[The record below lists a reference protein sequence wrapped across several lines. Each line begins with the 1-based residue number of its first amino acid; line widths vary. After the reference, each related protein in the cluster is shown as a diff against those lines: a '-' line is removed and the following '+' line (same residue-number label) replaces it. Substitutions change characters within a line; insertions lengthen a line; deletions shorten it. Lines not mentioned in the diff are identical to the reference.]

1 MMGVHMLTARLVRAG
16 IDPASVVVRVNGSF
30 RPLAVASHPGL
41 RPITRA
47 QVDVLRKNGIPT
59 RERGA
64 VVGADIDKVVPLAKG
79 RYWIDVVGAD
89 KVGKFAGLLNT
100 GVILGA
106 VKIESVEL
114 SGTEVSLDR
123 VLEVLA
129 GAGDP
134 QAWFLFEVLKDNALA
149 IDESTFGRP
158 TVADSSVHHRGDT
171 AQKPAAPEAGLPT
184 WAILALGLGAVFV
197 ASQAFANFSGGHRS

>member
-1 MMGVHMLTARLVRAG
+1 MNTHMLTARLVRAG
-16 IDPASVVVRVNGSF
+16 IDPASVSVRVNGIF
-30 RPLAVASHPGL
+30 RKLATASHPGL

-47 QVDVLRKNGIPT
+47 QIDVLRRNGIPT
-59 RERGA
+59 KSGITI
-64 VVGADIDKVVPLAKG
+64 GADIEKVVPLRKG
-79 RYWIDVVGAD
+79 RYWIDVVGAE

-114 SGTEVSLDR
+114 SGTEMTLDR
-123 VLEVLA
+123 VLEVLS

-134 QAWFLFEVLKDNALA
+134 QAWFLFEVLQDNALA
-149 IDESTFGRP
+149 VDESTFGRP
-158 TVADSSVHHRGDT
+158 TVATPNVHHREDT
-171 AQKPAAPEAGLPT
+171 AQKPETPEAGLPT

-197 ASQAFANFSGGHRS
+197 ASQAFANFHGRSS